1 MSLSAEKLESRE
13 DERSGRLS
21 GEEVRLEKWDDLSG
35 WRCGDLQQNVSRL
48 YILQVR
54 FSNRLPS
61 WRVSAHLE
69 KTGGG

>member
-1 MSLSAEKLESRE
+1 MSLSAEKLESSE

-35 WRCGDLQQNVSRL
+35 WRCGDLQQKVSRL